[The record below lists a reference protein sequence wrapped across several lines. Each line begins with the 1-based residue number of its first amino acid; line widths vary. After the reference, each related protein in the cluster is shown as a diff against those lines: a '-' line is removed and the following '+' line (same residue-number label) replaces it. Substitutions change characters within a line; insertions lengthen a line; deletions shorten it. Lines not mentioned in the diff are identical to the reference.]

1 MKTRKPLNRYSLH
14 RIEKLNAEVPE
25 RIKLIARC
33 GGLPRFH
40 TQFVNRN
47 DGSQHEIKRVVCIGG
62 TCELCNL
69 PARYGENLEPHESPK
84 RSAGGKVSLDGSKM
98 VHRSCHNGEHPGPQ
112 LKWLKEGE

>member
-1 MKTRKPLNRYSLH
+1 MKTRKPLNRYSLS
-14 RIEKLNAEVPE
+14 RIRRLNEEVPE

-33 GGLPRFH
+33 GGLPRFY
-40 TQFVNRN
+40 TQFIKRN

-62 TCELCNL
+62 TCELCGFHGD
-69 PARYGENLEPHESPK
+69 YLEPHEANTK
-84 RSAGGKVSLDGSKM
+84 RSAGGKVSLENSLM

>member
-33 GGLPRFH
+33 GGLPRFY
-40 TQFVNRN
+40 TQFIKRN

-62 TCELCNL
+62 VCELCKMHAN
-69 PARYGENLEPHESPK
+69 GEILEPHEAITK
-84 RSAGGKVSLDGSKM
+84 RSAGGKVSLENSLM
-98 VHRSCHNGEHPGPQ
+98 VHRSCHKDQHSKPQ
-112 LKWLKEGE
+112 LKWLK